1 MRRAAWLALLVV
13 PLAAAQSYDS
23 PPPVG
28 APRPVAIAA
37 PVVHTL
43 DNGLRVVIAQRRGLP
58 LVTAE
63 MVIRSGAETDPP
75 QLAGLADLTAQLL
88 TKGTARRSAPQ
99 IAEAAEALGGSLD
112 SGAGW
117 DRSHVAMTVTRPQ
130 VAAALAL
137 IAEVTLTP
145 RFAAAELER
154 ARRLALDGLT
164 VALREPGTL
173 STLAATRL
181 AFGSGTFGHSSH
193 GTPATIA
200 RVKRA
205 DVAAMHARWYRPD
218 NASLVFAGD
227 IAPDEALALARKA
240 FGGWKRPRSPLPR
253 VLADD
258 SRIARPAPVAI
269 AMEDAGQAGVALVAP
284 SIARSAPDYFPG
296 VVANTLLGG
305 GYSSRLNL
313 ELRIRRGLTYG
324 VGSRL
329 DARRTAGVFSIGAQT
344 KNESAVELVALV
356 LAELE
361 RVAQA
366 PPPAEELEAR
376 KLSVIGGVS
385 RRFETTED
393 LAGSLASLEANGIPV
408 VELTRT
414 IERLAAVTPQQVVE
428 FAKAHWQPDRLA
440 IVVAGDAGKFVKALR
455 DAYPN
460 VRVIPQGDIDLD
472 AADLVAKPR

>member
-1 MRRAAWLALLVV
+1 M
-13 PLAAAQSYDS
+13 

-28 APRPVAIAA
+28 APRPVSIAE

-43 DNGLRVVIAQRRGLP
+43 DNGLRVVVAQRRGLP

-63 MVIRSGAETDPP
+63 IVIRSGTETDPP
-75 QLAGLADLTAQLL
+75 ELAGLADITAQLL
-88 TKGTARRSAPQ
+88 TKGTAKRSAPQ
-99 IAEAAEALGGSLD
+99 IAEAAEALGGVLD

-117 DRSHVAMTVTRPQ
+117 DRSYVAMTVTRPQ

-137 IAEVTLTP
+137 IAEVMLTP
-145 RFAAAELER
+145 RFAAAELTR

-164 VALREPGTL
+164 VVLRDPGTL

-181 AFGSGTFGHSSH
+181 AFGSGTYAHASH
-193 GTPATIA
+193 GTPATLA
-200 RVKRA
+200 RLKRA

-227 IAPDEALALARKA
+227 IDPADALALARTA
-240 FGGWKRPRSPLPR
+240 FGGWKRPATPLPR
-253 VLADD
+253 AGADD
-258 SRIARPAPVAI
+258 MRNAPPAPVAI
-269 AMEDAGQAGVALVAP
+269 AMEGAGQAGIAMVAP
-284 SIARSAPDYFPG
+284 SIPRSAPDYFPG

-329 DARRTAGVFSIGAQT
+329 DARRSAGVFSIGAQT
-344 KNESAVELVALV
+344 KNESAAELVALV
-356 LAELE
+356 LEE
-361 RVAQA
+361 IKRVTQV
-366 PPPAEELEAR
+366 PPPADELEAR

-414 IERLAAVTPQQVVE
+414 IERLAAVTPQQVLD
-428 FAKAHWQPDRLA
+428 FAKAHWQPQNLA
-440 IVVAGDAGKFVKALR
+440 IVVAGDVDKFAAQLR
-455 DAYPN
+455 AAYPN
-460 VRVIPQGDIDLD
+460 LRIVAQDKVDLD
-472 AADLVAKPR
+472 QPAR

>member
-1 MRRAAWLALLVV
+1 MRRAAWLAFLLA
-13 PLAAAQSYDS
+13 PLAAGQPYEL

-28 APRPVAIAA
+28 VPRPVAIAA

-43 DNGLRVVIAQRRGLP
+43 DNGLRVVVAQRPGLP

-63 MVIRSGAETDPP
+63 LVIRSGTETDPP
-75 QLAGLADLTAQLL
+75 ALAGLADLTAQLL
-88 TKGTARRSAPQ
+88 AKGTAKRTAPQ
-99 IAEAAEALGGSLD
+99 IAEAAEALGGVLD

-117 DRSHVAMTVTRPQ
+117 DRSYVAMTVTRPQ

-137 IAEVTLTP
+137 IAEVTTTP

-154 ARRLALDGLT
+154 ARRLALDGLA
-164 VALREPGTL
+164 VALRDPGTL

-181 AFGSGTFGHSSH
+181 AFGSGTYAHAAH
-193 GTPATIA
+193 GTPATLA

-205 DVAAMHARWYRPD
+205 DVVAMHARWYRPD

-227 IAPDEALALARKA
+227 IDPAAALALARAA
-240 FGGWKRPRSPLPR
+240 FGGWRRPAAALPR
-253 VLADD
+253 AGADD
-258 SRIARPAPVAI
+258 SRAAPPAPVAI
-269 AMEDAGQAGVALVAP
+269 AMEGAGQAGVAMVAP
-284 SIARSAPDYFPG
+284 SISRNAPDYYPG

-313 ELRIRRGLTYG
+313 ELRIRRGLTYA

-329 DARRTAGVFSIGAQT
+329 EARRTAGVFGIGAQT
-344 KNESAVELVALV
+344 KNESAAELVALV
-356 LAELE
+356 LEE
-361 RVAQA
+361 IKRVAETSA
-366 PPPAEELEAR
+366 PAEELEAR

-393 LAGSLASLEANGIPV
+393 LAGTLASFEANGVPV

-414 IERLAAVTPQQVVE
+414 IERLAAVTPQQVVD
-428 FAKAHWQPDRLA
+428 FAKAHWQAGNLA
-440 IVVAGDAGKFVKALR
+440 IVVAGDAAKFGAALR
-455 DAYPN
+455 AAYPSL
-460 VRVIPQGDIDLD
+460 RVITQDKVDLD
-472 AADLVAKPR
+472 HPSLAK